1 MYLSEEELSNKIK
14 KLENE
19 INKSDDKNE
28 EIRTGIIFMSYFLS
42 IDFL

>member
-28 EIRTGIIFMSYFLS
+28 EIRSSNIFMSSFLS
-42 IDFL
+42 INFL